1 MSNRRGNRSKRAGS
15 SNSIFS
21 YPVLRSG
28 SWRNLRQSL
37 RRSRSSRRSGK
48 NRETFDSTETSSS
61 GVGVGIEGMEQH
73 RESHGSR
80 GVSHV
85 LEHLRN
91 RFRNEDRRSKRFR
104 PSFALPTTAQNP
116 RYRLE
121 QVSSIDS
128 DGDVFETLNKQLG
141 TGRDSIQRAPIDK
154 EDKTALDNH
163 YFSALLL
170 DRARQAE
177 VCIEM
182 IMSTIRDDTLNKPK
196 EECRQAVEEF
206 VHKVQLSY
214 TETLFHN
221 FKHAVDVAHM
231 TWLIITH
238 YLTKSPYVFGKLDQ
252 FFLVVSALCHDAGHF
267 GANNKFLLESDEE
280 GETEIVVFH
289 GLTSTLEHFHVN
301 RAQEIITSC
310 RLFTEEFLPKEKHQE
325 LLTLSEELILGT
337 DMDLHDDFISKYIGV
352 VKEESSFLKKLTHK
366 VGLFKT
372 AYPRSFLT
380 AILKI
385 SDLANLFRDF
395 EDHLEWSK
403 LIAVEYKAMGEKR
416 SAKDL
421 EVEDLVNL
429 QQTMDKDDCDTVD
442 MAKFTLEFIHQI
454 GIPLA
459 TSFKAVSKAASL
471 TLVEL
476 VKRNSDE
483 WIRILQEHGD
493 ELEDL
498 KTLGVDLDDYLERH
512 PNRMPLRRT
521 LRRRPE
527 PTV

>member
-1 MSNRRGNRSKRAGS
+1 M
-15 SNSIFS
+15 
-21 YPVLRSG
+21 
-28 SWRNLRQSL
+28 
-37 RRSRSSRRSGK
+37 
-48 NRETFDSTETSSS
+48 
-61 GVGVGIEGMEQH
+61 
-73 RESHGSR
+73 
-80 GVSHV
+80 
-85 LEHLRN
+85 LEHIRN
-91 RFRNEDRRSKRFR
+91 RFRPEDRRSKQFR
-104 PSFALPTTAQNP
+104 PSFALPTSAQNP

-128 DGDVFETLNKQLG
+128 EGDVFETLNRQLG
-141 TGRDSIQRAPIDK
+141 AGRDSVQHAPIDRD
-154 EDKTALDNH
+154 DKTNLRNH

-170 DRARQAE
+170 DKDKQAE

-182 IMSTIRDDTLNKPK
+182 LMSTLKDDTLHKPK
-196 EECRQAVEEF
+196 EECKEAVEEF
-206 VHKVQLSY
+206 VYKVQEAY
-214 TETLFHN
+214 TETVFHN

-238 YLTKSPYVFGKLDQ
+238 YLSKTPYAFAKQDA
-252 FFLVVSALCHDAGHF
+252 FFMIVSALCHDAGHF

-289 GLTSTLEHFHVN
+289 GLTSTLEHFHVK
-301 RAQEIITSC
+301 RAHEIITSC
-310 RLFTEEFLPKEKHQE
+310 RLFAEEFIAKEKHEE

-337 DMDLHDDFISKYIGV
+337 DMDRHDDFISRYIGV
-352 VKEESSFLKKLTHK
+352 VKEESSFLKKLSHR
-366 VGLFKT
+366 VGLFRSN
-372 AYPRSFLT
+372 YPRAFLT

-395 EDHLEWSK
+395 ADHLEWSK

-429 QQTMDKDDCDTVD
+429 QQTMDREDFDIVD

-459 TSFKAVSKAASL
+459 TSFRAVSKAASQ

-483 WIRILQEHGD
+483 WIKILKDHGE

-498 KTLGVDLDDYLERH
+498 RRLGVDLEDYLERH
-512 PNRMPLRRT
+512 PNRMPLRRA
-521 LRRRPE
+521 LRRPD
-527 PTV
+527 PIV